1 MVVRLYGTCQGQP
14 IEFTRTDA
22 GRWETAVPASPT
34 GSYIFELWAEDAAG
48 NTGYFATV
56 RLTYDPNDLCFRF
69 EILDVGTA
77 FTWEDV
83 AQTLCMDGL
92 QANLD
97 TEPLAWTAS
106 GDPFQAEVTR
116 WEVCPT

>member
-22 GRWETAVPASPT
+22 GRWETAVPAFPT

-56 RLTYDPNDLCFRF
+56 RLTYDPNKLCFRF
-69 EILDVGTA
+69 EVLDIGTE
-77 FTWEDV
+77 FSWEDV
-83 AQTLCMDGL
+83 AQTLCLDGIRAKL
-92 QANLD
+92 AD
-97 TEPLAWTAS
+97 EPLVWTAS
-106 GDPFQAEVTR
+106 GDPFRAEITR
-116 WEVCPT
+116 WEVCPK